1 MRRHPPLDVVNQA
14 CYGTIDRQPDRASST
29 STTVRSRPLP
39 LVLLAV
45 RPVDFIYRRCG
56 RGGEA
61 VVNLSAKGC
70 KVESDAAVRVG
81 EAMSLIILF
90 PDQKCPTTVD
100 LAMVRWAKG
109 HAFGLEFISIG
120 ASEALRIRDFLSR

>member
-1 MRRHPPLDVVNQA
+1 MEPLIGNRIELRQHQRQSVPGPCLLSFSQFALSISFTGDA
-14 CYGTIDRQPDRASST
+14 EGEGT
-29 STTVRSRPLP
+29 
-39 LVLLAV
+39 
-45 RPVDFIYRRCG
+45 
-56 RGGEA
+56 
-61 VVNLSAKGC
+61 VVNLSARGC

-120 ASEALRIRDFLSR
+120 ASEALRIRDFLVSVGPSSS

>member
-1 MRRHPPLDVVNQA
+1 MEPSIGNRIEL
-14 CYGTIDRQPDRASST
+14 RQHQRQSVPGPCLLSYSQFALSST
-29 STTVRSRPLP
+29 VTVE
-39 LVLLAV
+39 AE
-45 RPVDFIYRRCG
+45 
-56 RGGEA
+56 GEGT
-61 VVNLSAKGC
+61 VFKLSANVC
-70 KVESDAAVRVG
+70 KVESEAAVRVG

-120 ASEALRIRDFLSR
+120 ASEALRIRDFLVSVGPASS

>member
-1 MRRHPPLDVVNQA
+1 MEPSIGNRIELRQHQRQSVPGPCLLSFSQFALSISFTGDA
-14 CYGTIDRQPDRASST
+14 EGEGT
-29 STTVRSRPLP
+29 
-39 LVLLAV
+39 
-45 RPVDFIYRRCG
+45 
-56 RGGEA
+56 

-81 EAMSLIILF
+81 EAMSLIILL

-120 ASEALRIRDFLSR
+120 ASEALRIRDFLVSVGPASS

>member
-1 MRRHPPLDVVNQA
+1 MEPSTGNRIELRQHQ
-14 CYGTIDRQPDRASST
+14 RQPVPA
-29 STTVRSRPLP
+29 PC
-39 LVLLAV
+39 LLSFSQFALSISFSG
-45 RPVDFIYRRCG
+45 DAE
-56 RGGEA
+56 GEGI
-61 VVNLSAKGC
+61 VVNLSTKGC
-70 KVESDAAVRVG
+70 KVESEAAVRVG

-120 ASEALRIRDFLSR
+120 DSEALRIREFLVSVGPPSS